1 MKINFTKIKLI
12 VFFLLIVSL
21 NAHAQ
26 RIPIVGITVFETT
39 GTVTPADAAALTGMI
54 AAELSSWGTINVIES
69 AEGAEYVIRG
79 TLSRQGNNL
88 ILSAST
94 TETSS
99 NRVLNEYRE
108 QAPSVREM
116 SAFSICMQAVDRVP
130 FPNYLLGT
138 WQSTISMPDGP
149 VVCIIEFKSDRT
161 VSVERYDTWEHRQNN
176 SLRYEGYGAGTY
188 SYAGY
193 ANRIVTVNA
202 QQVRIDAAA
211 NFSLR
216 LEETLPDQT
225 AVNQNGLYI
234 LFNADKNAFEILNGT
249 LPCGRNFDGP
259 SIYPSSVIGF
269 SRFTKI
275 R

>member
-1 MKINFTKIKLI
+1 MK
-12 VFFLLIVSL
+12 
-21 NAHAQ
+21 
-26 RIPIVGITVFETT
+26 
-39 GTVTPADAAALTGMI
+39 
-54 AAELSSWGTINVIES
+54 
-69 AEGAEYVIRG
+69 
-79 TLSRQGNNL
+79 
-88 ILSAST
+88 
-94 TETSS
+94 
-99 NRVLNEYRE
+99 
-108 QAPSVREM
+108 
-116 SAFSICMQAVDRVP
+116 AVDRVP

-138 WQSTISMPDGP
+138 WQSTINMPDGP

-193 ANRIVTVNA
+193 ANRVVNINS

-211 NFSLR
+211 NVSLR
-216 LEETLPDQT
+216 LEETLPEQT
-225 AVNQNGLYI
+225 AVNQAGLYI
-234 LFNADKNAFEILNGT
+234 LFNADKSAFEIVNGI

-259 SIYPSSVIGF
+259 SVYPSAVIGF

>member
-1 MKINFTKIKLI
+1 MKIKLI

-21 NAHAQ
+21 SAHAQ
-26 RIPIVGITVFETT
+26 RIPVVGIPVFEVT
-39 GTVTPADAAALTGMI
+39 GTVTPADAAALARMI
-54 AAELSSWGTINVIES
+54 VTELSSWGTINVIES
-69 AEGAEYVIRG
+69 ADGAEYVVRG

-94 TETSS
+94 TEASS
-99 NRVLNEYRE
+99 NRTLNEYRE
-108 QAPSVREM
+108 QAASISEM
-116 SAFSICMQAVDRVP
+116 PVFSICMQAVDRVP

-161 VSVERYDTWEHRQNN
+161 VSVERYDTWEHRLNN
-176 SLRYEGYGAGTY
+176 SLRYEGYGDGTY

-193 ANRIVTVNA
+193 ANRVVNVNS

-211 NFSLR
+211 NVSLR
-216 LEETLPDQT
+216 LEETLPEQT
-225 AVNQNGLYI
+225 AVNQTGLYI
-234 LFNADKNAFEILNGT
+234 LFNADKTTFEILNGI

-259 SIYPSSVIGF
+259 SVYPSAVIGF